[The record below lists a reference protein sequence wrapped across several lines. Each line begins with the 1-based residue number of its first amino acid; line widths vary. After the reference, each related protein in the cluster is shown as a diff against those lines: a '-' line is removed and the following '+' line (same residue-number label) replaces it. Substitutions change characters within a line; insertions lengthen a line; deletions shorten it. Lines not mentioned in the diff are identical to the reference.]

1 MELLPLPI
9 ILLIALVFGLLIGS
23 FTNVLIWRLPRGESI
38 SFPPS
43 HCPNCDHP
51 LAPKDL
57 VPVFSWLS
65 LGGKCRYCGAP
76 IKPRYPVI
84 ELISGVAYALIAY
97 FYPPAAY
104 GLGTL
109 GLMLLFTILLAGSA
123 IDLDTYTIPDELTLP
138 GVALGLGFA
147 ALAGTGLAGTGVAET
162 GVAGGGLPTLP
173 KALPEALAGAL
184 TGAGLLMTIDLI
196 GSWVLRRFR
205 ERQYPDAP
213 IGHQQIALAL
223 LVGAWAGPLWGLGA
237 ALLSAAVN
245 AAARRVV
252 RVPELLTLGGALLSL
267 ALGANFGRDPL
278 GMVNGALQGAGAAA
292 LIAGLYWWIQYA
304 FVQKQSGETEAEED
318 APFDPSAMGFG
329 DVKLAG
335 VIGAFLG
342 VSGVLVSIGVA
353 IFAGAILGL
362 LQMALKS
369 ENRLKFGPYL
379 AIGAVVAMLWGN
391 HLVAW
396 YRGLLGL

>member
-1 MELLPLPI
+1 MDLLPLPF
-9 ILLIALVFGLLIGS
+9 ILLSALIFGLLVGS
-23 FTNVLIWRLPRGESI
+23 FTNVLIWRLPRGENI

-43 HCPNCDHP
+43 HCPNCDHA
-51 LAPKDL
+51 LAPRDL
-57 VPVFSWLS
+57 VPVLSWLS
-65 LGGKCRYCGAP
+65 LRGKCRYCAAP

-97 FYPPAAY
+97 FYPPALY

-109 GLMLLFTILLAGSA
+109 GLTLFFTILLAGSA

-138 GVALGLGFA
+138 GVGLGLGFA
-147 ALAGTGLAGTGVAET
+147 ALAGSGLAA
-162 GVAGGGLPTLP
+162 GGLPNF
-173 KALPEALAGAL
+173 AEALAGAL

-223 LVGAWAGPLWGLGA
+223 LVGAWAGPLWGMGA

-245 AAARRVV
+245 AGTRRVV
-252 RVPELLTLGGALLSL
+252 RIPELLTLGGALLSL
-267 ALGANFGRDPL
+267 ALGVNLGRDPL
-278 GMVNGALQGAGAAA
+278 ELVNGGLQGAGAAA

-304 FVQKQSGETEAEED
+304 WIQKGTGQTEAEED

-335 VIGAFLG
+335 AIGAFLG
-342 VSGVLVSIGVA
+342 VSGVLVSVGVA
-353 IFAGAILGL
+353 VFAGAILGAAQML
-362 LQMALKS
+362 LKA

-379 AIGAVVAMLWGN
+379 AIGAVVAMLWGDA
-391 HLVAW
+391 VVGW

>member
-1 MELLPLPI
+1 MPF
-9 ILLIALVFGLLIGS
+9 ILLGALIFGLLVGS

-43 HCPNCDHP
+43 HCPNCDHA

-57 VPVFSWLS
+57 VPVLSWLS
-65 LGGKCRYCGAP
+65 LGGKCRYCRAP
-76 IKPRYPVI
+76 IKRRYPVV
-84 ELISGVAYALIAY
+84 ELVSGVAYALIAY

-138 GVALGLGFA
+138 GVALGLGVA
-147 ALAGTGLAGTGVAET
+147 ALAGSGLAN
-162 GVAGGGLPTLP
+162 GGLPNFT
-173 KALPEALAGAL
+173 EALAGAL
-184 TGAGLLMTIDLI
+184 TGAGVLMTIDLI

-213 IGHQQIALAL
+213 IGHQQMALAL

-245 AAARRVV
+245 AAAKGVV
-252 RVPELLTLGGALLSL
+252 RIPELLTLGGALLSL
-267 ALGANFGRDPL
+267 ALGVNFGRDPL
-278 GMVNGALQGAGAAA
+278 EMVNGALQGAGAAA

-304 FVQKQSGETEAEED
+304 FIQKQTGATEPEED

-335 VIGAFLG
+335 AIGAFLG
-342 VSGVLVSIGVA
+342 VSGVLVSIGAA
-353 IFAGAILGL
+353 IFAGAILGVV
-362 LQMALKS
+362 QMALKA

-379 AIGAVVAMLWGN
+379 AIGAAVAMLWGEGV
-391 HLVAW
+391 VAW

>member
-1 MELLPLPI
+1 MDLLPLPFV
-9 ILLIALVFGLLIGS
+9 LITALVFGLLVGS

-43 HCPNCDHP
+43 HCPHCDHP

-76 IKPRYPVI
+76 IKTRYPTV
-84 ELISGVAYALIAY
+84 ELITGVAYALIAY
-97 FYPPAAY
+97 FYPPALY
-104 GLGTL
+104 GFGTL
-109 GLMLLFTILLAGSA
+109 GLMLFFTILLAGSA

-147 ALAGTGLAGTGVAET
+147 ALAGAGLTA
-162 GVAGGGLPTLP
+162 GGLPNFSD
-173 KALPEALAGAL
+173 ALNGAL
-184 TGAGLLMTIDLI
+184 MGAGILMTIDLL

-205 ERQYPDAP
+205 ERQYPDLP

-245 AAARRVV
+245 AGARRVIPI
-252 RVPELLTLGGALLSL
+252 PELLTLGGALLSV
-267 ALGANFGRDPL
+267 ALGVNLGRDPL
-278 GMVNGALQGAGAAA
+278 AMLNGALQGAGAAA
-292 LIAGLYWWIQYA
+292 LVAGLYWWIQYA
-304 FVQKQSGETEAEED
+304 FIQKKSGETEVEED

-335 VIGAFLG
+335 AIGAFLG
-342 VSGVLVSIGVA
+342 LSGVLVSLGVA
-353 IFAGAILGL
+353 IFAGAILGVI
-362 LQMALKS
+362 QMAMKA

-379 AIGAVVAMLWGN
+379 AIGAVVAMLWGDD
-391 HLVAW
+391 VVSW
-396 YRGLLGL
+396 YRGMLGL

>member
-1 MELLPLPI
+1 MELLPLPF
-9 ILLIALVFGLLIGS
+9 ILFSALLFGLLVGS

-43 HCPNCDHP
+43 HCPHCDHA

-57 VPVFSWLS
+57 VPVLSWLS
-65 LGGKCRYCGAP
+65 LGGKCRYCRAP
-76 IKPRYPVI
+76 IKRRYPVV
-84 ELISGVAYALIAY
+84 EVISGVAYALIAY

-109 GLMLLFTILLAGSA
+109 GLMLFFTILLAGSA

-138 GVALGLGFA
+138 GVSLGLGFA
-147 ALAGTGLAGTGVAET
+147 ALAGSGLAN
-162 GVAGGGLPTLP
+162 GGLPNF
-173 KALPEALAGAL
+173 AEALAGAL

-205 ERQYPDAP
+205 ERQYPDTP

-223 LVGAWAGPLWGLGA
+223 LVSAWAGPLWGLGA
-237 ALLSAAVN
+237 ALLSAMVN
-245 AAARRVV
+245 AGARRVV

-267 ALGANFGRDPL
+267 ALGVNFGRDPL
-278 GMVNGALQGAGAAA
+278 AMVSGALQGAGAAA
-292 LIAGLYWWIQYA
+292 LIAGLYWWIQYG
-304 FVQKQSGETEAEED
+304 FVQKQAGATEAEED

-335 VIGAFLG
+335 AIGAFLG
-342 VSGVLVSIGVA
+342 VSGVLVSIGAA
-353 IFAGAILGL
+353 IFAGAILGVI
-362 LQMALKS
+362 QMAMKA

-379 AIGAVVAMLWGN
+379 AIGAVVAMLWGDS
-391 HLVAW
+391 VVEW
-396 YRGLLGL
+396 YKGLLGM